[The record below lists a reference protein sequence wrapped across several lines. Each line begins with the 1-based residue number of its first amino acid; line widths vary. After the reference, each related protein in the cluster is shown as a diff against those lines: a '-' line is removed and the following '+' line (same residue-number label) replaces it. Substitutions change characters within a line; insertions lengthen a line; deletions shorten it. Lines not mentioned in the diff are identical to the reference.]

1 MNIEGDDLLDIKD
14 INESIVFHD
23 KTFTKRILTANS
35 HILCFVLNLKPGQ
48 ALPVH
53 KHENASL
60 VMHVLSGSGEIQI
73 NDEVEKLVKG
83 SVVSAKG
90 EDDFSIPTVN
100 EDMSIFIII
109 SPNPSN
115 EAYSKSIG

>member
-1 MNIEGDDLLDIKD
+1 MYIEGDDLLDIKD

-23 KTFTKRILTANS
+23 KTFTKRILVANS
-35 HILCFVLNLKPGQ
+35 HILCFVLNLKSGQ

-53 KHENASL
+53 KHENTSL